1 MRLGNLLQ
9 TSNAFSK
16 LKSLSSGL
24 INIFGLLVIQD
35 NPACI
40 LKI

>member
-16 LKSLSSGL
+16 LSLGL
-24 INIFGLLVIQD
+24 INIFGLLVKQD

>member
-24 INIFGLLVIQD
+24 FGLLVIQD
-35 NPACI
+35 NPVCI